1 MNRFTK
7 QILVLVCLLVVFF
20 AISTLAS
27 SAEKLTYWTFL
38 TPGDPSPRSQ
48 VQDMLIEQFEK
59 ANPGVE
65 VEVQVLPWFEI
76 NSRIIQSVAVGK
88 GPDVSR
94 VSSDFLEQQF
104 AAGTLLPLDEFV
116 AKEPAS
122 FKDDW
127 VLPWDA
133 GTYNGQKMAL
143 WIEYRAVM
151 LYCRKDYLAS
161 IGAEIPKTWD
171 ELGIVGGKLTAEGHI
186 GFAVGLSFGAN
197 ANGFAEWFVPNLW
210 TAGGS
215 LLDKNGKA
223 AFNGPEGIKTM
234 QYLYDLVYKYQAI
247 PKEALAWDVDGDFEG
262 FASGRAAMVHFGTHR
277 VEVARAKENIG
288 DNLQVAPLPGLTAGK
303 LGSTYAA
310 GWNLAITKSTSNKEL
325 AWKLI
330 KHMSST
336 EANILSA
343 KIAGQQPVRKSAYQ
357 DSWFKEDSSGREM
370 SGWVEYMEK
379 YARPY
384 LFPKDYLFLHRVLAE
399 AAQRIVLNKEPIEDV
414 LNEAAERYD
423 NRVGGM

>member
-7 QILVLVCLLVVFF
+7 QILVLLCLLVLLFVVSI
-20 AISTLAS
+20 AAS
-27 SAEKLTYWTFL
+27 SAEKLVYWTFL

-48 VQDMLIEQFEK
+48 VQDTLIEEFEK

-76 NSRIIQSVAVGK
+76 NSRLIQSVAIGK
-88 GPDVSR
+88 GPDLSR
-94 VSSDFLEQQF
+94 VSSDFLEDQF

-122 FKDDW
+122 YKDDW
-127 VLPWDA
+127 VLPWDT

-161 IGAEIPKTWD
+161 IGAAVPKTWD
-171 ELGIVGGKLTAEGHI
+171 ELGTVGGQLTAKGYI
-186 GFAVGLSFGAN
+186 GFATGLSFGAN

-210 TAGGS
+210 TAGGD
-215 LLDKNGKA
+215 LLDKDGKA

-234 QYLYDLVYKYQAI
+234 QYLYDLVYKYKAI
-247 PKEALAWDVDGDFEG
+247 PKEALAWDVDGLFEG
-262 FASGRAAMVHFGTHR
+262 FSSGRTAMVHFGTHR
-277 VEVARAKENIG
+277 VEVARQKENIG
-288 DNLQVAPLPGLTAGK
+288 NNLQVAPLPGLTEGK

-310 GWNLAITKSTSNKEL
+310 GWNLAITKSTNNKEL
-325 AWKLI
+325 AWKLL
-330 KHMSST
+330 KHMSSP

-343 KIAGQQPVRKSAYQ
+343 KVAGQQPVRKSAYQ
-357 DSWFKEDSSGREM
+357 DPWFKEDPFGREM
-370 SGWVEYMEK
+370 LGWVDYMTE

-384 LFPKDYLFLHRVLAE
+384 LFPKGYLFLHRLLAE
-399 AAQRIVLNKEPIEDV
+399 AAQRIVLNNEPIEEV
-414 LNEAAERYD
+414 LNEAALRFD
-423 NRVGGM
+423 NR